1 MSITLSSPLLLV
13 YCAILAAVLGAVF
26 GSFINCAAWRIA
38 HGESFLKGRSHCA
51 ECGHELKALDL
62 VPVFSYLFLRG
73 KCRYCGKKISPR
85 YMITELLLAAAFVG
99 IVLRFGISG
108 ETLRYLGLS
117 VILLGL
123 SLVDLETYRIP
134 NGFIIAGI
142 IWWAVTIPL
151 VLPRDGASGLS
162 AWIGPSLGVTVQPWR
177 GRYQAP
183 FCRRALSRTCG
194 RVLQPDSIVHHR
206 PSYGSAPQE
215 TAHPLRTGDRGSD
228 LYQPPGRTGRCGLVH
243 RTFLTLEYACA
254 FEGYLRKRHRGINI
268 KGNQDYGENILPGR

>member
-85 YMITELLLAAAFVG
+85 YMFTELLLAAAFVG

-162 AWIGPSLGVTVQPWR
+162 AWIGPSLGVTVQSSLLGAFVIAGAMLLFSLLFDKITGKESLGGGDIKLLFVVGLYLGLAVGFFNLILSCITGLLMVALLKKQR
-177 GRYQAP
+177 IP
-183 FCRRALSRTCG
+183 FGPAIAAATYISLLAG
-194 RVLQPDSIVHHR
+194 PAVVGW
-206 PSYGSAPQE
+206 Y
-215 TAHPLRTGDRGSD
+215 TG
-228 LYQPPGRTGRCGLVH
+228 L
-243 RTFLTLEYACA
+243 F
-254 FEGYLRKRHRGINI
+254 
-268 KGNQDYGENILPGR
+268 